1 MNIKRGLVFYFESLP
16 LAMRTKLRS
25 VFFSSLLCIAICS
38 CKQQP
43 DKPAVDKKEQA
54 QTLIQEHFRYLNDH
68 DLKSIVAQYAK
79 KASITSSDWKG
90 MASGPE
96 GADQIFHLE
105 FYVSPD
111 AKYLVD
117 KTINTDSTVVVEY
130 DVIGL
135 RDKANGG
142 VRYDLRKCSIFR
154 INDKNKIAGEA
165 TYANAMAYHNGN

>member
-1 MNIKRGLVFYFESLP
+1 
-16 LAMRTKLRS
+16 MRSTLRS
-25 VFFSSLLCIAICS
+25 TSFVLFAAMAFTACS
-38 CKQQP
+38 QQP
-43 DKPAVDKKEQA
+43 EKPVVDKKA
-54 QTLIQEHFRYLNDH
+54 QSETLIQEHFRYLNDH
-68 DLKSIVAQYAK
+68 DLKSLVSQYAP
-79 KASITSSDWKG
+79 KANITSSDWKG
-90 MASGPE
+90 MVSGPE

-117 KTINTDSTVVVEY
+117 KVINTDSTVVVEY

-135 RDKANGG
+135 KDKTNGG

-154 INDKNKIAGEA
+154 IDDKNKISGEA